1 MNISEMERAT
11 GIPKQ
16 TIRFYEKEGLISPK
30 RNAENQYREYDEQDI
45 RLLKQIYVLRKV
57 GLPILEIKRVLN
69 QEITM
74 AEAISTRRMEILEEK
89 EEQEMLLK
97 LCEDLKVQSLE
108 YMDADRYVEKMQKQG
123 KKKKGIR
130 KLYEE
135 YTQIYQSE
143 EKKAFSFYPDNLIYT
158 AKEFTNELIRYAESI
173 GAEITITKESL
184 SPEFVL
190 NGVEYSAM
198 RMSGRFG
205 MIVHCRMLHPEL
217 AEPNNVLGKKKWILQ
232 LIAKLGPIIFIG
244 LFIMLMHITDLTTH
258 PILAILMVISLAVV
272 LVASLIP
279 YWNMK
284 D

>member
-45 RLLKQIYVLRKV
+45 RLLKQICVLRKV

-97 LCEDLKVQSLE
+97 LCDDLKVQSIE

-123 KKKKGIR
+123 KKKKRIR

-143 EKKAFSFYPDNLIYT
+143 EKKEFSFYPDNLIYT

-173 GAEITITKESL
+173 GAEITITKESM

-198 RMSGRFG
+198 RTSCRFG

-217 AEPNNVLGKKKWILQ
+217 AEPNNVLGKKKRILQ
-232 LIAKLGPIIFIG
+232 QIAKLGPVIFIG

-258 PILAILMVISLAVV
+258 PILAILMAISLAVV